1 MSADG
6 NASAREFRFR
16 KGERLR
22 LRSLVN
28 YAYDDGRS
36 IFEWPLRAVVRPVAP
51 EELQRLFP
59 HGIPDGIGRLQVMI
73 TVPKKRRRHA
83 VDRVL
88 MRRRIREAWR
98 LGRAPLRLAVDGAPA
113 GSLRTLSVALN
124 YVADRNLDYV
134 VVEKAMNSLI
144 CKILRKTLA

>member
-1 MSADG
+1 MPEQGSTPQH
-6 NASAREFRFR
+6 EFRFR

-22 LRSLVN
+22 LRTLVN
-28 YAYDDGRS
+28 YVYDGGRS
-36 IFEWPLRAVVRPVAP
+36 FYEWPLRAVVRPLAP
-51 EELQRLFP
+51 DELQRLFP
-59 HGIPDGIGRLQVMI
+59 HGIPAGIGRLQVMI
-73 TVPKKRRRHA
+73 TVPKKRRRRA

-98 LGRAPLRLAVDGAPA
+98 LSRAPLRQGVDAAPA
-113 GSLRTLSVALN
+113 ETLRSLPVALS

-134 VVEKAMNSLI
+134 VVEKAMKNLI